1 MVALPINIFNV
12 FLLCLIVLEIVF
24 GGLLLLKKQNFKP
37 ENVFL
42 GVVLLIFSFIHFKV
56 LLIDLGLI
64 DYLHWLFSL
73 SFSLTI
79 GSCLYFYM
87 LHITVKEVRFS
98 KVKLLHFLPGLLE
111 FLFFL
116 IYSNKNGEVNFY
128 NYRISSPIA
137 ILQILFNSSL
147 IIYCFYV
154 FKRVSKYYKD
164 IDSSDENDETFT
176 NLRWLKGLVGALSI
190 IASIW
195 LLYFI
200 ASYFF
205 GNYYIHILDFYLFY
219 IVNAILVIC
228 IGVQALWKERY
239 ILIEKNVRKREV
251 PSEEIIK
258 ICAWLEAQMVEKS
271 FYLNPLLNLNILSKA
286 LDINTNMISHVINE
300 GLNKNFKD
308 FVNEYRI
315 REVVKK
321 LSEDKGS
328 NLTLL
333 GIAFECGFN
342 SKSTFNRV
350 FKKSTGKT
358 PLEFKMNVEKLKIE
372 G

>member
-24 GGLLLLKKQNFKP
+24 GGLLLLKKQDLKSA
-37 ENVFL
+37 NVFL
-42 GVVLLIFSFIHFKV
+42 GVVLLIFSFMHFKV
-56 LLIDLGLI
+56 LLIALGLI
-64 DYLHWLFSL
+64 DYLHWLFLL

-79 GSCLYFYM
+79 GPCLYFHM

-116 IYSNKNGEVNFY
+116 IYSNKNGELNFY
-128 NYRISSPIA
+128 NYRINSLIA

-154 FKRVSKYYKD
+154 YKGVSKHYKD
-164 IDSSDENDETFT
+164 ISSNVNDEAFT
-176 NLRWLKGLVGALSI
+176 NLRWLKGLIGGLSI
-190 IASIW
+190 IACIW
-195 LLYFI
+195 ILYFI
-200 ASYFF
+200 ASYFS

-219 IVNAILVIC
+219 IVNAVLVIC
-228 IGVQALWKERY
+228 IGVQVLWKEQY
-239 ILIEKNVRKREV
+239 ILNEGNVRKREV

-258 ICAWLEAQMVEKS
+258 KSVWLEEQMVEKS
-271 FYLNPLLNLNILSKA
+271 FYLNPLLNLNNLSEA
-286 LDINTNMISHVINE
+286 LGINTNMISHVINE

-321 LSEDKGS
+321 LSEGKDS

-350 FKKSTGKT
+350 FKKNTGKT
-358 PLEFKMNVEKLKIE
+358 PLEFKMDMEKLKIK